1 VEGAR
6 FSGELGKQ
14 DWNRGDYL
22 GAKTFQMKPGD
33 RFGFMLVPK
42 GEVAE
47 VAANPEIGGA
57 RTPLFS
63 LVEANPGDD
72 AQLGQIV
79 DVTGDGN
86 TFVFEDLRTDG
97 RSDRDYNDLIF
108 QVRGATGEAAGT
120 VKL

>member
-1 VEGAR
+1 
-6 FSGELGKQ
+6 
-14 DWNRGDYL
+14 
-22 GAKTFQMKPGD
+22 
-33 RFGFMLVPK
+33 
-42 GEVAE
+42 
-47 VAANPEIGGA
+47 
-57 RTPLFS
+57 
-63 LVEANPGDD
+63 VEANPGDD

-86 TFVFEDLRTDG
+86 TFVFEDLRTDR